1 MEALMQIHVENMTC
15 GGCVRGVT
23 NAIRSIDP
31 AADVKA
37 ALETRDVEIKTVALR
52 AQVLAALAAAGFDAA

>member
-1 MEALMQIHVENMTC
+1 MQIHVENMTC

>member
-1 MEALMQIHVENMTC
+1 MQIHVENMTC

-23 NAIRSIDP
+23 KAILSIDP

-37 ALETRDVEIKTVALR
+37 ALETRDVEIETVAQH
-52 AQVLAALAAAGFDAA
+52 AQVVAALAAAGFDAA